1 MTRLWL
7 PFGYLL
13 LIGLTPAAVL
23 GEKTATNQL
32 AGPDFVALVP
42 GGTLVIVGGGK
53 TPAKA
58 REVFVTEARK
68 GTGKLVV
75 IPSAGASS
83 KNKPPAEILRDWSAD
98 FPEATI
104 LDCATRD
111 DALKPDSARLLEQ
124 AQAVWIDGGQQS
136 RLAQLYQGTPVEQGL
151 KNLLRRGGVVGG
163 PSAGAAIMSRVMI
176 ASEGKQADA
185 PVMATGLDLLPRV
198 IIDQHFTQRSRKGR
212 LATAVKN
219 NPGLVGMGIDEGTA
233 LIINQRL
240 MAAAGTGGVHAIWSL
255 DGKTVREQTWKGGEG
270 ENAVDDLPRLWRLAA
285 LGEPAP
291 RGKPL
296 LEKGSLVAVGGG
308 GMVPEVVEKFID
320 LAGGKDAL
328 IVVLPT
334 AGEPG
339 DSVREA
345 RQAGG
350 FFKRA
355 GATNVKALAGVTR
368 SEVDSDEYVNLLAQ
382 AKGVWFGGGRQW
394 RFVDAY
400 EGTKSLEAMR
410 AVLARGGVIGGSSAG
425 ATIVGDYLCRGGPL
439 GNREILVPGYDR
451 GLAFLPG
458 VGIDQHF
465 SQRRRFADM
474 EQFIHQQPGYLGIG
488 IDEAT
493 ALVVTPDTTEVLG
506 PGKVHVYKQGR
517 EKKEYAK
524 GEKISLQ

>member
-7 PFGYLL
+7 PLGCLL
-13 LIGLTPAAVL
+13 LIGLAPAVVL
-23 GEKTATNQL
+23 GEKPTATPL
-32 AGPDFVALVP
+32 AGPDFVSQVP

-58 REVFVTEARK
+58 REAFVAEARK

-75 IPSAGASS
+75 IPSASGPG
-83 KNKPPAEILRDWSAD
+83 KNKPPGEILRAWSAD
-98 FPEATI
+98 FPQATI

-111 DALKPDSARLLEQ
+111 EALKTDSASLLEQ
-124 AQAVWIDGGQQS
+124 AQAVWIDGGQQT

-163 PSAGAAIMSRVMI
+163 TSAGAAILSKVMI
-176 ASEGKQADA
+176 ASDGKQPDA
-185 PVMATGLDLLPRV
+185 PAMATGLDLLPRV
-198 IIDQHFTQRSRKGR
+198 IIDQHFTQRSRKAR
-212 LATAVKN
+212 LASAVKAH
-219 NPGLVGMGIDEGTA
+219 PGLVGLGIDEDTA
-233 LIINQRL
+233 LIVNQRL
-240 MAAAGTGGVHAIWSL
+240 MSAVGSGGVHGIWSHE
-255 DGKTVREQTWKGGEG
+255 GKTVREQVWKGGDA
-270 ENAVDDLPRLWRLAA
+270 ENAVDDLPRLWRLAT
-285 LGEPAP
+285 LGDPAP

-296 LEKGSLVAVGGG
+296 LEKGSLMAVGGG
-308 GMVPEVVEKFID
+308 GMVPEVVEKFIE

-339 DSVREA
+339 DSMREA

-368 SEVDSDEYVNLLAQ
+368 PEVDSDEYVKLLAQ

-400 EGTKSLEAMR
+400 EGTKTLEAMR
-410 AVLARGGVIGGSSAG
+410 GVLARGGVIGGSSAG
-425 ATIVGDYLCRGGPL
+425 ATILGDYLCRGGPL

-474 EQFIHQQPGYLGIG
+474 EHFIRQQPGYVGIG

-493 ALVVTPDTTEVLG
+493 ALVVSPQAIEVLG
-506 PGKVHVYKQGR
+506 PGKVHVYRTGR
-517 EKKEYAK
+517 EKKEHAK
-524 GEKISLQ
+524 GEKVALD